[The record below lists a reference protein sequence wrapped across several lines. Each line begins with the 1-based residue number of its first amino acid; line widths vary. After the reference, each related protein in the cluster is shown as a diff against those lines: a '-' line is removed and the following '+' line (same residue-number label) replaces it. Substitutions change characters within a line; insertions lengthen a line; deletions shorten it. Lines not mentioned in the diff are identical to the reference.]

1 MESCQLNRL
10 TKREFVSIVDAA
22 NLNIP
27 EPELTQVW
35 YSLNAVLAAAE
46 DIDSL
51 ELDTPQF
58 PLLSENARNTTD
70 ADSGG

>member
-22 NLNIP
+22 KLNIP
-27 EPELTQVW
+27 EPEMTQVW

-51 ELDTPQF
+51 ELDRPQVT
-58 PLLSENARNTTD
+58 LLSESARKATHT
-70 ADSGG
+70 DSGE